1 MFYVYN
7 LKSFMVKQQYHN
19 LSTHNLKIEKS
30 RLHRKLVDGEMQIPP
45 VEGSVL
51 FLLKCNSISNA

>member
-1 MFYVYN
+1 
-7 LKSFMVKQQYHN
+7 MVKQQYHN